1 MHTYITYT
9 TYITHITHITYITYR
24 CIHLDIDLFEEV
36 YVFLQGMIKTE
47 RGNED
52 REKFEGGKKWTVGK
66 RDGWPKNAPHQ
77 HLVYPCRQS
86 KNYPAALYPRRY
98 LMHVKLD

>member
-36 YVFLQGMIKTE
+36 YVFLQGMIKQKGGTRTE
-47 RGNED
+47 RNLRG
-52 REKFEGGKKWTVGK
+52 EKSG
-66 RDGWPKNAPHQ
+66 R
-77 HLVYPCRQS
+77 
-86 KNYPAALYPRRY
+86 
-98 LMHVKLD
+98 